1 MSSRSTPLGGIAT
14 PAKTRRKITCT
25 IFSDVQAQDASCEGI
40 GSESQVFT
48 ISCEVLASVIRKL
61 KKGKGSP
68 DGITAEMFEALPEP
82 ALEKLTSF
90 FNKALL
96 GLIFRRVGQRRKP
109 YSSLR

>member
-1 MSSRSTPLGGIAT
+1 MTN
-14 PAKTRRKITCT
+14 
-25 IFSDVQAQDASCEGI
+25 FSDVRTLDASCLRI
-40 GSESQVFT
+40 GSESQFFT
-48 ISCEVLASVIRKL
+48 ISSEVLASVIRKL

-90 FNKALL
+90 FNEALL
-96 GLIFRRVGQRRKP
+96 CLIFRRAGQRRKP

>member
-1 MSSRSTPLGGIAT
+1 MY
-14 PAKTRRKITCT
+14 
-25 IFSDVQAQDASCEGI
+25 IFSDVQAQDASCERI

-48 ISCEVLASVIRKL
+48 ISCEVLASVIREL

-68 DGITAEMFEALPEP
+68 DGITAEMFEALPER